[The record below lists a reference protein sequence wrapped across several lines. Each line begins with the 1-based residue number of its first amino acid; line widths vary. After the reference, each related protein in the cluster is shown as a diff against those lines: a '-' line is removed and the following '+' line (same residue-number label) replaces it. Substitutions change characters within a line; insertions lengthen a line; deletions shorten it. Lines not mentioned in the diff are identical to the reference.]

1 MANRKPIFPHRDP
14 LLSAGK
20 RVARLGEQAYE
31 DVRDGAYLLGR
42 SGRQI
47 MEAPFRKV
55 KNPWQDNAKKHL
67 SSASA
72 LAGRGLR
79 ATGRGLV
86 AAGKA
91 TGRAIRKGSKRAA
104 PVVAKGFRGA
114 ASSLDRYAT
123 VANPPAR
130 KPPLRPMSK
139 EDQESV
145 TRGVNIAAQSW
156 PSTIKVPTNTLM
168 ARKLMERGY
177 KVTKKDP
184 DHLSVPKFRL
194 GWTVLSM
201 IRGVDTADHH
211 AADEIINFLQ
221 TKSSS
226 PEKMRIGKLKAPKS
240 KALAKTTAK
249 PTAKKTSVKKK
260 SSAKK
265 KTSKKVYLP
274 GM

>member
-1 MANRKPIFPHRDP
+1 
-14 LLSAGK
+14 
-20 RVARLGEQAYE
+20 
-31 DVRDGAYLLGR
+31 
-42 SGRQI
+42 
-47 MEAPFRKV
+47 
-55 KNPWQDNAKKHL
+55 
-67 SSASA
+67 
-72 LAGRGLR
+72 
-79 ATGRGLV
+79 
-86 AAGKA
+86 
-91 TGRAIRKGSKRAA
+91 
-104 PVVAKGFRGA
+104 
-114 ASSLDRYAT
+114 
-123 VANPPAR
+123 
-130 KPPLRPMSK
+130 
-139 EDQESV
+139 
-145 TRGVNIAAQSW
+145 
-156 PSTIKVPTNTLM
+156 M